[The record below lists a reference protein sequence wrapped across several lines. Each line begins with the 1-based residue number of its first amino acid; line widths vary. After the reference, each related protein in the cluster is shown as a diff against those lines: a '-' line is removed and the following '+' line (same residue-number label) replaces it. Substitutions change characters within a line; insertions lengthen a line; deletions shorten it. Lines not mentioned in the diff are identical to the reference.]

1 MTSFPLHAKTLFGLE
16 GVLAAELE
24 TLGAEDVQQGN
35 RLVTFT
41 ADQALMYRAN
51 VCCRTA
57 IRFLKPILSF
67 AAESE
72 RELYAGTQ
80 RIDWARFLDADQ
92 TLWIDPLVHSSFTTH
107 SQYAAQLTKDAIV
120 DQFRDR
126 SGQRP
131 SVDRDDPGLR
141 ISLHLVKNRATVYTD
156 ASGDSLHMRGYRR
169 ASGDAPLNE
178 VLAAGMLKL
187 SEWDAASPLVDP
199 MCGSG
204 TLLIEAAMLARGIPP
219 GGLGRRF
226 GFMRWKDF
234 DAALFQSIRDKARAA
249 QLDKLPL
256 PILGSDIDA
265 AVIEIA
271 KQNACR
277 AGVTDDIQFSTGSFE
292 VAAPPSTPATLI
304 TNPPYDERMKIERVA
319 GLYRRLGDALKQR
332 FAGCNAFVLT
342 GNLEAAKQIGLRTSR
357 KIKLFNGAIECR
369 MLKFELYEGSRRD
382 DVAAASSRTPTVAEA
397 SSRTRMETAAGS
409 RSHVPAKWNEQ
420 AEMFRN
426 RLTRMAKHWHKW
438 ARRQGVTCFRL
449 YDKDIPDVPLA
460 IDWYEGHL
468 HIAEY
473 ARPHD
478 RADAEH
484 RVWLDFIVQT
494 VAETLSVDMDRVF
507 VKRRQRQKG
516 KSQYERQDDSRRRL
530 EVGEGGHRF
539 LVNLADY
546 LDTGLFL
553 DHRQTRAMVQE
564 AAGGK
569 HFLNLFAYTGA
580 FTVYAAAGG
589 AASTT
594 TVDLSAT
601 YLDWAG
607 DNMRLNGFTGE
618 EHEYIRR
625 DAMKFLE
632 YRAEHGGRP
641 FDLAVVDPPTF
652 SNSKKLDDVWD
663 VQQRHAELLNL
674 LLTQMSPGGVIY
686 FSSNLRRFKLHEE
699 KITGAEIRE
708 ITAQTIPPD
717 FRNKRVH
724 RCWVLT
730 PI

>member
-16 GVLAAELE
+16 GVLAAELME
-24 TLGAEDVQQGN
+24 LGAEDVEQGN
-35 RLVTFT
+35 RLVKFD
-41 ADQALMYRAN
+41 ADMALLYRAN
-51 VCCRTA
+51 ICCRTA

-67 AAESE
+67 AAETE
-72 RELYAGTQ
+72 RELYAGAQ
-80 RIDWARFLDADQ
+80 RIDWAKFLDADQ
-92 TLWIDPLVHSSFTTH
+92 TLWIDPLVHSSFCTH

-126 SGQRP
+126 TGQRP
-131 SVDRDDPGLR
+131 SVDRDDPELR
-141 ISLHLVKNRATVYTD
+141 ISLHLVKNRATVYLD

-169 ASGDAPLNE
+169 ATGDAPLNE
-178 VLAAGMLKL
+178 VLAAGILRL

-219 GGLGRRF
+219 GGLGRKF

-249 QLDKLPL
+249 QLEELPF

-265 AVIEIA
+265 AVVEIA
-271 KQNACR
+271 KQNARR
-277 AGVTDDIQFSTGSFE
+277 AGVEGDIQFAAASFE

-304 TNPPYDERMKIERVA
+304 TNPPYDERMKIERAA
-319 GLYRRLGDALKQR
+319 GLYRRLGDAMKQN
-332 FAGCNAFVLT
+332 FAGCNACVLT
-342 GNLEAAKQIGLRTSR
+342 GNLDAAKQIGLRTSR

-369 MLKFELYEGSRRD
+369 LLKFELYSGSRREGQSED
-382 DVAAASSRTPTVAEA
+382 DAPPHAASQPQTPLT
-397 SSRTRMETAAGS
+397 
-409 RSHVPAKWNEQ
+409 HPAKWNEQ
-420 AEMFRN
+420 AAMFRN
-426 RLTRMAKHWHKW
+426 RLSRMGKHWHKW

-494 VAETLSVDMDRVF
+494 AAQTLEVDMERVF

-530 EVGEGGHRF
+530 EVSEGGHRF
-539 LVNLADY
+539 LVNLSDY

-564 AAGGK
+564 AASGK
-569 HFLNLFAYTGA
+569 HFVNLFAYTGA
-580 FTVYAAAGG
+580 FSVYAAAGG
-589 AASTT
+589 AVSTT
-594 TVDLSAT
+594 TVDLSST

-618 EHEYIRR
+618 EHEFIRR
-625 DAMKFLE
+625 DAMKFLQH
-632 YRAEHGGRP
+632 RAEHGGRP

-674 LLTQMSPGGVIY
+674 LLRQMSPGGVIY
-686 FSSNLRRFKLHEE
+686 FSSNLRRFKLHEDE
-699 KITGAEIRE
+699 IAAAEIRD
-708 ITAQTIPPD
+708 ITSKTIPPD

-724 RCWVLT
+724 RCWELKAS
-730 PI
+730 